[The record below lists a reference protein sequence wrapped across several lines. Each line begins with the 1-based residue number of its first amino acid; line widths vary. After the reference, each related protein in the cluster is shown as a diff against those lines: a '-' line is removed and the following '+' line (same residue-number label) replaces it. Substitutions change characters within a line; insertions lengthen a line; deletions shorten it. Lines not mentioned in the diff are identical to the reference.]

1 MDDQNT
7 RLNEEWAD
15 PNRVP
20 ERGYAADEPST
31 TRRTAEIRSD
41 IEQTRAD
48 MSETIDAIQDRL
60 RPANLVSQ
68 AKDTVRDATVGKVKQ
83 VAESARNSLRSRG
96 YTSDYGSGYGNTVMD
111 RIRENPIPA
120 AIAVASVAWIAFR
133 GDGRSRRRTS
143 PAIYGS
149 TRNGEAFVR
158 ETVISKDLD
167 DDSWRDERSLSPGS
181 NSVTSG
187 LTDRMRGATARV
199 RHATT
204 DTRDGLQRVA
214 RGNPLAA
221 GAIAAAVGLTIGLA
235 LPETERENELMG
247 EARDTVVNRAKDA
260 ARDAAERV
268 QDAAKRVQDVAADAA
283 KGVTSPDRG

>member
-7 RLNEEWAD
+7 RLNREWAD
-15 PNRVP
+15 AVRVP
-20 ERGYAADEPST
+20 ERGYSTEEPPAE
-31 TRRTAEIRSD
+31 RRTAEIRSD

-83 VAESARNSLRSRG
+83 MAESARDSLRSRG
-96 YTSDYGSGYGNTVMD
+96 YGSDYGSGSGGTLMD
-111 RIRENPIPA
+111 RIAANPIPA
-120 AIAVASVAWIAFR
+120 ALAVASVAWIAFS
-133 GDGRSRRRTS
+133 GNGRRRRGTS

-158 ETVISKDLD
+158 ETVISEDVGD
-167 DDSWRDERSLSPGS
+167 DNWSDDQSWRPGPS
-181 NSVTSG
+181 SVASAVKDRVRG
-187 LTDRMRGATARV
+187 ATDRMR
-199 RHATT
+199 HATSG
-204 DTRDGLQRVA
+204 TRDGLQRVA
-214 RGNPLAA
+214 TSNTLAA

-268 QDAAKRVQDVAADAA
+268 QDAAKRVQDIAGETARS
-283 KGVTSPDRG
+283 VTDTPA